1 MFGRFVDTRVF
12 DGGNPDFG
20 LRVERPR
27 EMVHDGVVRLGC
39 AAGPDDVGGMAAE
52 EGREFFTRLAQR
64 DVRAL
69 ADAMRAGRIAGDGFR
84 RVEPG
89 VARLADD
96 RRGGVMV
103 EINHANK
110 IQLPGALASFY

>member
-1 MFGRFVDTRVF
+1 MF

-20 LRVERPR
+20 FRVERPR
-27 EMVHDGVVRLGC
+27 EMVHDGVVRLGR
-39 AAGPDDVGGMAAE
+39 AAGPNDVGGMTAE
-52 EGREFFTRLAQR
+52 EGGELFARLAQR
-64 DVRAL
+64 GIGAL
-69 ADAMRAGRIAGDGFR
+69 ADAMRAGRIAGNGFR

-89 VARLADD
+89 VARLADH

-110 IQLPGALASFY
+110 IQSPDALASFY